1 MTAPTH
7 PTVTRAHEVSAP
19 RVLAPKRKATVR
31 QVASTILASIAVAF
45 VLSALVCLL
54 PENPYQR
61 WQLQANYMDGV
72 LVRDYERIR
81 FDPKPID
88 IVILG
93 SSHAQLGLSAAAVE
107 DQLALHGKRAS
118 VANLAI
124 GGPGQNIQWAIV
136 DQLFKSK
143 SPKVIVIGVDDQP
156 QLFGHFAFRYVAP
169 AGAVVFPPTPFLHNY
184 LYDLAYLP
192 ARKAQ
197 LFGAELFPTL
207 FGLPKQF
214 DPKAY
219 AGKRSDYTTDFP
231 DEFGKTV
238 DMMHPVSRATLLAQQ
253 RRPDGRTFVARA
265 LNRISGGEDHLYI
278 QKIAEKAR
286 AHGTQLIFIY
296 IPIFNGP
303 ATISD
308 RAFLEQ
314 DGQVLEP
321 RRLGAAGRTVRELGA
336 LQSRRGDDGERPAR
350 GCDRRP
356 RLLRPLRKPGLN
368 GRVFQFQPQPSPHT
382 SRLCALAAAM
392 KLANSGWGSNGRDLS
407 SGWNWTP
414 INHG

>member
-1 MTAPTH
+1 MAGL
-7 PTVTRAHEVSAP
+7 
-19 RVLAPKRKATVR
+19 RVLGVLG
-31 QVASTILASIAVAF
+31 ASVAVALA
-45 VLSALVCLL
+45 LSAAVCLL
-54 PENPYQR
+54 PENVYQR

-93 SSHAQLGLSAAAVE
+93 SSHAQLGLSAAAIE

-124 GGPGQNIQWAIV
+124 GGAGQNVQWAIV
-136 DQLFKSK
+136 DELFKSK

-156 QLFGHFAFRYVAP
+156 HPFGHFAFRYVAP
-169 AGAVVFPPTPFLHNY
+169 ADAVVFPPTPFLHNY

-238 DMMHPVSRATLLAQQ
+238 DMMHPVPRATLLAQQ

-278 QKIAEKAR
+278 RKIAEEAR

-308 RAFLEQ
+308 LAFLEQ
-314 DGQVLEP
+314 YGQVLN
-321 RRLGAAGRTVRELGA
+321 LGDLAQRDELFENWWHFNHAG
-336 LQSRRGDDGERPAR
+336 
-350 GCDRRP
+350 
-356 RLLRPLRKPGLN
+356 
-368 GRVFQFQPQPSPHT
+368 
-382 SRLCALAAAM
+382 AM
-392 KLANSGWGSNGRDLS
+392 TASAKLADAIAGLDL
-407 SGWNWTP
+407 
-414 INHG
+414 